1 MKQGEQNAHQ
11 HRQYVTQLHIVIDQ
25 LRYQQAAEQR
35 AEQTEAHGNGQRELL
50 QGLAHALQTVARDP
64 AGEDH
69 KIG

>member
-11 HRQYVTQLHIVIDQ
+11 HRQHIAQLHIVIDQ

-35 AEQTEAHGNGQRELL
+35 AEQTEAHGNRQREFL
-50 QGLAHALQTVARDP
+50 QCAAHALQTVARDP